1 MRMVP
6 ICRWKPALWHEVLQ
20 RLHAMYRTR
29 QRLRDA
35 MLESGVIDVVAEVG
49 WFIRHYDV
57 FLGCQDKL
65 RTLL

>member
-1 MRMVP
+1 
-6 ICRWKPALWHEVLQ
+6 
-20 RLHAMYRTR
+20 MYRTR

-57 FLGCQDKL
+57 FLGDA
-65 RTLL
+65 RTSYGHGCEDFLLFGHIY